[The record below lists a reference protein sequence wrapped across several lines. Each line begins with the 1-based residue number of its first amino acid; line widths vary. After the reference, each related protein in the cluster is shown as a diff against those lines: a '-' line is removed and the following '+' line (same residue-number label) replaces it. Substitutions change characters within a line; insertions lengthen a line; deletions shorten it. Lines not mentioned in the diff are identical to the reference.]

1 MHFAFDENY
10 LYYYYGRLTD
20 NNTLNRMNFDGT
32 EVEILFDTESV
43 DDYDI
48 YALNGKIYFVADGQM
63 YCYDTEADLASIV
76 NKEAKPN
83 EFIVIDGSA
92 YLMQDSSSNSFS
104 KLDLATGD
112 LTKID
117 DLGWTNDA
125 RSFFVIGNYIY
136 YYRNAAVGPAD
147 KGLYKIDM
155 TSSEPQGTLVTDL
168 EDGDTSFYMSSAVAI
183 GQKVYF
189 LDVWQVKNSIPTPQS
204 TASLCVLDLT
214 DNTVT
219 VLAE

>member
-1 MHFAFDENY
+1 
-10 LYYYYGRLTD
+10 
-20 NNTLNRMNFDGT
+20 
-32 EVEILFDTESV
+32 
-43 DDYDI
+43 
-48 YALNGKIYFVADGQM
+48 
-63 YCYDTEADLASIV
+63 
-76 NKEAKPN
+76 
-83 EFIVIDGSA
+83 
-92 YLMQDSSSNSFS
+92 
-104 KLDLATGD
+104 
-112 LTKID
+112 
-117 DLGWTNDA
+117 
-125 RSFFVIGNYIY
+125 IY
-136 YYRNAAVGPAD
+136 YYRNVAAGSKY

-168 EDGDTSFYMSSAVAI
+168 DDGDTSFYMSSAVAI